1 MAQGARCV
9 LGNCGEIEQHGGALA
24 SEKAVDKELGLEGF
38 LRVVVRVE
46 SDVGDWRLSHGIYG
60 QGQR

>member
-1 MAQGARCV
+1 M